1 MRTAFH
7 RAFKTSET
15 AAETS
20 SPEKRLLEKTSG
32 AFGREHFLHQ
42 LMRKYIER
50 QDSLFLKHF
59 DEVVS
64 TRRALGVVLA
74 ADLALVDE
82 GALVAGHCEEGD
94 A

>member
-1 MRTAFH
+1 
-7 RAFKTSET
+7 
-15 AAETS
+15 
-20 SPEKRLLEKTSG
+20 
-32 AFGREHFLHQ
+32 
-42 LMRKYIER
+42 MRKYIER

-82 GALVAGHCEEGD
+82 CALVAGHCEEGD